1 MGGILDHIRLGKED
15 KEGSIDATQ
24 LIDIIKNEFEMSIDI
39 EKLI

>member
-1 MGGILDHIRLGKED
+1 MLGKED

-24 LIDIIKNEFEMSIDI
+24 LIHIIKKEFEMSIDI